1 MTGFSDLFKI
11 PTGEPQFPAP
21 LTEGWKPL
29 LDIVKGSPLLSI
41 LDGRTPAGAGVETG
55 GSVSS
60 GRETLGSITAGVV
73 SIPGFRLI

>member
-21 LTEGWKPL
+21 VTEGWKPL

-41 LDGRTPAGAGVETG
+41 LNGRTPGGAGSKQVGLFQVTRTANCCPEKTRFG
-55 GSVSS
+55 GHS
-60 GRETLGSITAGVV
+60 L
-73 SIPGFRLI
+73 